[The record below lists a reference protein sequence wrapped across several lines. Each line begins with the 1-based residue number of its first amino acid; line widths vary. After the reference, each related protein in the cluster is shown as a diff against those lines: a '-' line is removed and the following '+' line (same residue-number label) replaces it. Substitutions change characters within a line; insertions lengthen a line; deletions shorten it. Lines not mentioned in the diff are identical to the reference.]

1 MRLPC
6 LAPTNAPHHL
16 NHTSK
21 YLSDDKAATHSKCL
35 ISSLAHETHS
45 KCLISRLAHDKAATH
60 TNCLTSCQRLWYVTC
75 QRLCYAY
82 MTVVVGRCIDGS
94 AYEVHRWECIDATA
108 SSQLCTLMTVKGSCG
123 HCCDS
128 IEREGQE
135 ERLSHRS
142 LSHRS
147 IRSGGRGWR

>member
-1 MRLPC
+1 
-6 LAPTNAPHHL
+6 
-16 NHTSK
+16 
-21 YLSDDKAATHSKCL
+21 
-35 ISSLAHETHS
+35 
-45 KCLISRLAHDKAATH
+45 
-60 TNCLTSCQRLWYVTC
+60 
-75 QRLCYAY
+75 

-142 LSHRS
+142 LSHGA
-147 IRSGGRGWR
+147 SGREVGAGGDAPHEARMLVRKEVTEATRHDLHELMYAATCQPACTQ